1 MIRSE
6 RKNVIQ
12 TVGTRVD
19 VLQAGTLELYKRMLT
34 AFYVEDGMKIFVRQG
49 KFMRPPCP
57 HWRHGTAGYARQ
69 RRAADQGA
77 RRMHK
82 IDACLR

>member
-49 KFMRPPCP
+49 KFMRPP
-57 HWRHGTAGYARQ
+57 ARIGVMGPL
-69 RRAADQGA
+69 ATPDNVELLTKALA
-77 RRMHK
+77 ECIK
-82 IDACLR
+82 

>member
-34 AFYVEDGMKIFVRQG
+34 VRQG
-49 KFMRPPCP
+49 KFIRPP
-57 HWRHGTAGYARQ
+57 ARIGVIGPL
-69 RRAADQGA
+69 ATPDNVELLTKALA
-77 RRMHK
+77 ECIK
-82 IDACLR
+82 